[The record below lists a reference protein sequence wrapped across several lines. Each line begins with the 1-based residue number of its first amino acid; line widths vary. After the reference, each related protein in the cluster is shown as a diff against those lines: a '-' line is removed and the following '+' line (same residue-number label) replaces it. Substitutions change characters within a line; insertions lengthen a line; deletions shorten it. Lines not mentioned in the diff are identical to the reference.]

1 MYQDFRG
8 DKDKVLEGIDKGIDY
23 LERERKK
30 VKLELNEL
38 KNQLKGLW

>member
-38 KNQLKGLW
+38 KNQLKGL